1 MPYQE
6 DYKVCV
12 WLDLE
17 AKYVGSFV
25 FYRHLFDLITMDW
38 S

>member
-17 AKYVGSFV
+17 AKYMVSFCIL
-25 FYRHLFDLITMDW
+25 RHLFDLITIDW